1 MHISN
6 DSWYGD
12 SMPTLHLKHARARAV
27 ESNKW
32 VIRATTDGIS
42 QIISPRYEESS
53 EKINRGEIGYISHEI
68 ALNKNDTWYVKMG
81 DLPLL
86 VLSFITLLTGFL
98 INFRKEYES

>member
-12 SMPTLHLKHARARAV
+12 SMPELHLKHARARAV

-32 VIRATTDGIS
+32 VVRSTTDGIS
-42 QIISPRYEESS
+42 QIISPRKGESS
-53 EKINRGEIGYISHEI
+53 EKINRGEVGYISHEI
-68 ALNKNDTWYVKMG
+68 TLNKNDTWYVRMG

-86 VLSFITLLTGFL
+86 AFSFITLLITL
-98 INFRKEYES
+98 IIDFRKKYES